1 MKNEIRKLC
10 EGYALRIYELED
22 VIPNLD
28 DLCDHIGSA
37 EAEGEMLCL
46 MNVVRELGKLIEEPY
61 KDKVLTKDE
70 MLELSWEVDY
80 DLIFTDNGN
89 KYIFFYEAYAEMILE
104 YRQENV
110 REGMGDVENM
120 IANGMYELIKD

>member
-10 EGYALRIYELED
+10 EGYALRIWELED

-46 MNVVRELGKLIEEPY
+46 MNVVRELGKLIEEPH
-61 KDKVLTKDE
+61 KDKILTMEE
-70 MLELSWEVDY
+70 MEEISYDADY
-80 DLIFTDNGN
+80 DLIFVEKGV
-89 KYIFFYEAYAEMILE
+89 KYRFLYEAYDYLTDE
-104 YRQENV
+104 YGVESV
-110 REGMGDVENM
+110 REGMGNVKNM
-120 IANGMYELIKD
+120 IANGLYEIVKD